1 MGNYV
6 PFENILKID
15 LREANEMTK
24 DWDDRLPDNLHNKW
38 IQNFIRVEKL
48 KGLKFYRAVM
58 PEDAVSCSMDIIA
71 GGDTSGQVKNAGTWG
86 RFLRKNGD
94 YSCQLIIGR
103 SLLANSTIPKDELD
117 AFMMASNLCWIVR
130 MSLED
135 WVSSFIVINDSTISL
150 CWVKNDR
157 KRLSIYHRNRVVQIK
172 RGTELVQ
179 IHHVISE
186 ENPSDCG
193 TRPELVSDKDI
204 GPGSKWENGLPW
216 MKKPIEDAV
225 KSGILTPI
233 EKISVSKEE
242 ENTYNEGFIFER
254 SKEILTPGHPVILST
269 NKRIEKVAERAKF
282 SDYLFSPNK
291 FSFDKTVRVVFK
303 FIRSFKCRKD
313 KRKSSDHKFQMF
325 PTVFVEQSRPGMS
338 LDEIRFL
345 VAGIRDRLTTE
356 DLKSEGRVV
365 DVHRISN
372 MTFGCKKPGMTFSG
386 KVHVL
391 IAADDIS
398 HALYYLF
405 SKATAE
411 VKKFVKPEFLS
422 KIAFEKNGILFSR
435 SRLLDG
441 QRFQEAGGLE
451 DLHIL
456 DELNIRE
463 FTPILDRFS
472 PLSYSIADYIH
483 RSIAKHK
490 GYENCYRES
499 LNYCFIIQAMSLFR
513 EINDDCVKC
522 SKIRKK
528 VF

>member
-1 MGNYV
+1 MGKYV

-157 KRLSIYHRNRVVQIK
+157 KRLSIYHRNRVLQIK
-172 RGTELVQ
+172 RGTKLVQ
-179 IHHVISE
+179 IYHVISE
-186 ENPSDCG
+186 ENPNDCG

-225 KSGILTPI
+225 KS
-233 EKISVSKEE
+233 
-242 ENTYNEGFIFER
+242 
-254 SKEILTPGHPVILST
+254 
-269 NKRIEKVAERAKF
+269 
-282 SDYLFSPNK
+282 
-291 FSFDKTVRVVFK
+291 
-303 FIRSFKCRKD
+303 
-313 KRKSSDHKFQMF
+313 
-325 PTVFVEQSRPGMS
+325 
-338 LDEIRFL
+338 
-345 VAGIRDRLTTE
+345 
-356 DLKSEGRVV
+356 
-365 DVHRISN
+365 
-372 MTFGCKKPGMTFSG
+372 
-386 KVHVL
+386 
-391 IAADDIS
+391 
-398 HALYYLF
+398 
-405 SKATAE
+405 
-411 VKKFVKPEFLS
+411 
-422 KIAFEKNGILFSR
+422 
-435 SRLLDG
+435 
-441 QRFQEAGGLE
+441 
-451 DLHIL
+451 
-456 DELNIRE
+456 
-463 FTPILDRFS
+463 
-472 PLSYSIADYIH
+472 
-483 RSIAKHK
+483 
-490 GYENCYRES
+490 
-499 LNYCFIIQAMSLFR
+499 
-513 EINDDCVKC
+513 
-522 SKIRKK
+522 
-528 VF
+528 